1 MHEKCIAYCLSSS
14 LYCAEK
20 SPEKVLYSVILVL
33 VDFACWHA
41 HLMMSEEIKF
51 VAAIIL

>member
-1 MHEKCIAYCLSSS
+1 MKSVLRTVCPP
-14 LYCAEK
+14 LYTVPK
-20 SPEKVLYSVILVL
+20 NRLKKVLYSVILVL